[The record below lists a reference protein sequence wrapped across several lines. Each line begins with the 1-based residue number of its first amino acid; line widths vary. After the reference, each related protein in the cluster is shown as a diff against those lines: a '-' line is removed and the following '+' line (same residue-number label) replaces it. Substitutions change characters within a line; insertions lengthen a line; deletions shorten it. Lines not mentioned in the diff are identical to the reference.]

1 MGQQGGAE
9 GSRPLRYS
17 DFIALGHV
25 LVGGTSGSY
34 GSCIFK
40 VVSVLFSIILLV
52 FLQPIMNKRVLCLR
66 EPSVFSEVL
75 IIAILTGTSDIWFW

>member
-1 MGQQGGAE
+1 MYFSGPFIPWGTAWQSLDLAIVSGAA
-9 GSRPLRYS
+9 GWCGRLQASLWYS

-34 GSCIFK
+34 GGCIFK

-52 FLQPIMNKRVLCLR
+52 FL
-66 EPSVFSEVL
+66 
-75 IIAILTGTSDIWFW
+75 

>member
-1 MGQQGGAE
+1 MPIVSGAAGWCGRQQA
-9 GSRPLRYS
+9 SLRYS

-34 GSCIFK
+34 GSCVFK

-52 FLQPIMNKRVLCLR
+52 FLQSTKEFLCANLQYFQR
-66 EPSVFSEVL
+66 F
-75 IIAILTGTSDIWFW
+75 